1 MPKRIVRPITRSVGD
16 GITKL
21 AGMSTCLVTGGA
33 GFLGS
38 HLCDELLARGNR
50 VICVDNLETGSLAN
64 IAHIRDPERFQ
75 FLHVDITAPYFV
87 EEPVDFVYHFA
98 SPASPIDYLRLP
110 LHTLKVGS
118 YGTHHTLGLAK
129 AKRARFLTA
138 STSEVYGDP
147 LEHPQSESYWGHVN
161 PIGPR
166 GVYDEAKRYAE
177 ALTMAYHRQQGV
189 DTAIVRIFN
198 SILADEQVLYDDGTE
213 LRREPVEQ
221 AAARLLP
228 YAFAAGYVPRR
239 LPQGVGSTATATH
252 PALEYPLAG
261 YSVPAFGPGG
271 RQQAATATH
280 LIAHPTEARCFEV
293 RTRYGRS
300 IRVTGD
306 HSIFVE
312 GPGGEPE
319 PRPVDELEVGDRVAI
334 ARRIEVP
341 ERDRRTVSML
351 DVWSRAEADPWDLGV
366 EAEGVGELVWER
378 RRELFGLLV
387 SQRRN
392 KGPNWRNGA
401 WTKLIRMRHTDRVPV
416 PVLRRLFQGMPAGA
430 RVLQWQAGSRVSLP
444 ATIEITDSMLWLLG
458 LWVAEGSWHD
468 GPKGGF
474 LTISCEQAVLDRAKE
489 IVERELG
496 LHVVCAPASVARAA
510 SIFIHSKLLL
520 RLMDYLGFAGNRKRI
535 PGWVL
540 GLPLSRLKWF
550 LEGYREGDGVH
561 SGKHLEEGIRHTFV
575 TTSDELKD
583 DLVVAFARFGLVPSV
598 GSYSSRIKK
607 KTGDRKYPFWSLS
620 LCHVSPWSPLEW
632 DGGVS
637 QRLNARVTGDL
648 VWAAIKEIKEI
659 EATPLVYDFSV
670 PGLENF
676 WAGTGV
682 IAHNTYGAR
691 MRPHDGRA
699 IPTFLRQALG
709 NRPITVFG
717 DGSQT
722 RSFCFVSDLIRG
734 IIALAESGHHYP
746 VNIGNPDEFT
756 LLELADIIKE
766 LTGSTAEIIYEALPE
781 DDPKQRKPNIALANE
796 LLGWSPEVSLRDGLQ
811 RTIEQSGVEL
821 LIGGSS

>member
-1 MPKRIVRPITRSVGD
+1 
-16 GITKL
+16 
-21 AGMSTCLVTGGA
+21 MSTCLVTGGA

-64 IAHIRDPERFQ
+64 IEHIRDPERFT

-87 EEPVDFVYHFA
+87 EEPVNFVYHFA

-239 LPQGVGSTATATH
+239 LPQDAGSTATALR
-252 PALEYPLAG
+252 PALEYPLHG

-271 RQQAATATH
+271 RQLAATATH
-280 LIAHPTEARCFEV
+280 LIAHPTDARCFEV

-300 IRVTGD
+300 VRVTGD

-312 GPGGEPE
+312 GPDGEPE
-319 PRPVDELEVGDRVAI
+319 PRSVEELEIGDRVAI

-341 ERDRRTVSML
+341 ERDRAHVSML
-351 DVWSRAEADPWDLGV
+351 DAWCWAEADQWDLEV
-366 EAEGVGELVWER
+366 EAEGIGELAWEHR
-378 RRELFGLLV
+378 HELFGVLV
-387 SQRRN
+387 SLRRN
-392 KGPNWRNGA
+392 SGPNWRNGA
-401 WTKLIRMRHTDRVPV
+401 WTKLIRMRRRNRVPL
-416 PVLRRLFQGMPAGA
+416 PIARRLCESLPAGA
-430 RVLQWQAGSRVSLP
+430 RVRPRNARNGISLP
-444 ATIEITDSMLWLLG
+444 ATIELTDSLLWLLG

-474 LTISCEQAVLDRAKE
+474 LTISCEAGVLARANE
-489 IVERELG
+489 IIERELG
-496 LHVVCAPASVARAA
+496 LHVVCAPASAARAA
-510 SIFIHSKLLL
+510 SIFVHSKLLL

-561 SGKHLEEGIRHTFV
+561 SGQCFEEGIRHRFA

-583 DLVVAFARFGLVPSV
+583 DLIVAFARFGVVPSV
-598 GSYSSRIKK
+598 GRYSTCFRK
-607 KTGDRKYPFWSLS
+607 KTGDRRYPYWSLS
-620 LCHVSPWSPLEW
+620 LSHVSPWSILEW
-632 DGGVS
+632 DSGVT
-637 QRLNARVTGDL
+637 QKLKARVTGDL
-648 VWAAIKEIKEI
+648 VWAAITEIEEI

-676 WAGTGV
+676 WAGTGLM
-682 IAHNTYGAR
+682 ARNTYGAR

-717 DGSQT
+717 NGSQT
-722 RSFCFVSDLIRG
+722 RSFCYVSDLIRG
-734 IIALAESGHHYP
+734 IIALAESGHHHP

-756 LLELADIIKE
+756 LLELAEIVKE
-766 LTGSTAEIIYEALPE
+766 LTGSTAEIVYEALPE
-781 DDPKQRKPNIALANE
+781 DDPKQRKPNITLAGE
-796 LLGWSPEVSLRDGLQ
+796 LLGWSPEVSLRDGLA

>member
-1 MPKRIVRPITRSVGD
+1 
-16 GITKL
+16 
-21 AGMSTCLVTGGA
+21 MSTCLVTGGA

-64 IAHIRDPERFQ
+64 IAHIRDPERFT

-228 YAFAAGYVPRR
+228 YAFAAGYVPSRMPR
-239 LPQGVGSTATATH
+239 GAGSTATAAR
-252 PALEYPLAG
+252 PALEYPLDG
-261 YSVPAFGPGG
+261 YTVPAFGPGG
-271 RQQAATATH
+271 RQVAAPATH
-280 LIAHPTEARCFEV
+280 LVAHPTDARCFEV

-312 GPGGEPE
+312 GPDGQ
-319 PRPVDELEVGDRVAI
+319 PVAQPVEELELGDRVAI

-341 ERDRRTVSML
+341 ERDRERVSML
-351 DVWSRAEADPWDLGV
+351 DVWCRAEADQWDLTV
-366 EAEGVGELVWER
+366 EAEGLGELAWAHR
-378 RRELFGLLV
+378 HELFGLLV
-387 SQRRN
+387 SMRRN

-401 WTKLIRMRHTDRVPV
+401 WTKLIRMRRTNCVPLPIV
-416 PVLRRLFQGMPAGA
+416 RRLLPQLPSGA
-430 RVLQWQAGSRVSLP
+430 RVRQRHANRGGTLP
-444 ATIEITDSMLWLLG
+444 ATIEITDSLLWLLG
-458 LWVAEGSWHD
+458 LWVAEGSRHE

-474 LTISCEQAVLDRAKE
+474 LTISCEEAVLARAKE
-489 IVERELG
+489 VIERDLG
-496 LHVVCAPASVARAA
+496 LHVVSTPASPARAA
-510 SIFIHSKLLL
+510 SIFVHSKLLL
-520 RLMDYLGFAGNRKRI
+520 RLMDHLGFEGNRKRI

-561 SGKHLEEGIRHTFV
+561 SGQHLQEGIRHAFV
-575 TTSDELKD
+575 STSDELKD
-583 DLVVAFARFGLVPSV
+583 DLIVALARFGLVPSV
-598 GSYSSRIKK
+598 GRYSSRIRR
-607 KTGDRKYPFWSLS
+607 KTDDRKYPFWTLT
-620 LCHVSPWSPLEW
+620 LCNVSPWNPLEW
-632 DGGVS
+632 DAGVT
-637 QRLNARVTGDL
+637 QQLNARVTGDL
-648 VWAAIKEIKEI
+648 VWATVTDIEEID
-659 EATPLVYDFSV
+659 ATPLVYDFSV

-682 IAHNTYGAR
+682 MAKNTYGAR

-717 DGSQT
+717 DGGQT
-722 RSFCFVSDLIRG
+722 RSFCYVSDLIRG
-734 IIALAESGHHYP
+734 IIALSESGLHHP

-756 LLELADIIKE
+756 LLELAEIVKE
-766 LTGSTAEIIYEALPE
+766 LTGSTAEIVYEALPE
-781 DDPKQRKPNIALANE
+781 DDPKQRKPNITLASE
-796 LLGWSPEVSLRDGLQ
+796 LLGWAPEVQLREGLQ
-811 RTIEQSGVEL
+811 RTIEQSGVEQL
-821 LIGGSS
+821 VGGGAG